1 MILVN
6 ALGDACPIP
15 VVKTKN
21 AIKELG
27 GSGVVETLVDNE
39 IAVQNLTKMAN
50 QKGYGVK
57 SEKLAPNQFKVIMSI
72 EGTALPSAPEEPQ
85 EEACLVR
92 PKQGRNVAVV
102 VDSPE
107 MGQGSEEL
115 GKALMKSFFYAL
127 TQQDELPK
135 TLLFYNGGA
144 CLTCEGSPALE
155 DLKSLEAQGV
165 EVLTCGT
172 CLNFYGLTEKL
183 QVGEVTNMYS
193 IAEKLTGADLIVKP

>member
-57 SEKLAPNQFKVIMSI
+57 SEKLAPNQFKVTMSI
-72 EGTALPSAPEEPQ
+72 EGAALPSAPEEPQ
-85 EEACLVR
+85 EEACLVQ
-92 PKQGRNVAVV
+92 PKMWWWSSTPLKWAGSSLSPGR
-102 VDSPE
+102 SPP
-107 MGQGSEEL
+107 GAAWPGR
-115 GKALMKSFFYAL
+115 
-127 TQQDELPK
+127 LPRRRR
-135 TLLFYNGGA
+135 TAFPP
-144 CLTCEGSPALE
+144 S
-155 DLKSLEAQGV
+155 
-165 EVLTCGT
+165 
-172 CLNFYGLTEKL
+172 
-183 QVGEVTNMYS
+183 
-193 IAEKLTGADLIVKP
+193 